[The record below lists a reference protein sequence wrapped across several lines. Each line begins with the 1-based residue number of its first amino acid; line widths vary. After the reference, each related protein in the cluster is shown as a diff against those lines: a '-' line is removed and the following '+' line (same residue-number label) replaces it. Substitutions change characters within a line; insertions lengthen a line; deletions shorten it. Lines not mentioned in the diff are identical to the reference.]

1 MRHTLEGK
9 GDTKKEHIITKP
21 ACCVTDE
28 RVSIALYSLSITL
41 LKLVAL

>member
-1 MRHTLEGK
+1 MLGGK
-9 GDTKKEHIITKP
+9 GDTKKEHLITKP
-21 ACCVTDE
+21 AYSVTDE

>member
-1 MRHTLEGK
+1 MLERK
-9 GDTKKEHIITKP
+9 GDTKKEHLITKP
-21 ACCVTDE
+21 TCSVTDE